1 MKKNSKLLIKRIFK
15 IWGYDI
21 DFFKIKVNESTTIT
35 YEANKINLCCGIQ
48 KIPEFIGIDF
58 LEGNAEIVLDLRYKN
73 LPLKDNSVEKLV
85 CISAIN
91 YFKYER
97 AKELIKEV
105 YRVLKPGAITR
116 FAVQDLEI
124 IASKYINKDMD
135 FFFQKLPNGKYRFEG
150 ATMADKFN
158 AWFYGFEIK
167 GNPCQYVYDY
177 QSLSYIFNEVG
188 FSLVER
194 KKFQDSR
201 LENIEF
207 IDNRP
212 EQMFFLEAVK

>member
-1 MKKNSKLLIKRIFK
+1 MNILKRILRSLKKSKREKFSAIEFK
-15 IWGYDI
+15 
-21 DFFKIKVNESTTIT
+21 ST
-35 YEANKINLCCGIQ
+35 NINLCCGRQ
-48 KIPEFIGIDF
+48 KIPEYLGVDF
-58 LEGNAEIVLDLRYKN
+58 LEGIADIVLDLRYNN
-73 LPLKDNSVEKLV
+73 LPFVDNSIEKLV

-97 AKELIKEV
+97 AKEIINEV

-124 IASKYINKDMD
+124 IANKYISKDID
-135 FFFQKLPNGKYRFEG
+135 FFYQKLPDGRNRFEG

-158 AWFYGFEIK
+158 AWFYGFEIN

-177 QSLSYIFNEVG
+177 ESLSYLFKEAG
-188 FSLVER
+188 FSIVER
-194 KKFQDSR
+194 KNFMESR
-201 LENIEF
+201 LVNIEL

-212 EQMFFLEAVK
+212 DQMFFLEAIK